1 MESYKSFKYNK
12 HKVQRNP
19 ELDRPL
25 NKWYVDK
32 KMLIEDLSQGMVERK
47 RMSQMIMQSKRP
59 GEGSKHPAAFLF
71 DNQPYDPRDT
81 FKGELT
87 RRAMLTG
94 EIPLGRG
101 MKPDMYGYNWFK
113 RQQGDLL
120 DIAIE
125 RQTLNDELIPT
136 YHWTSLVRRKPLTH
150 CAIRGGGGGG
160 NIPYFKFTW
169 KPQK

>member
-59 GEGSKHPAAFLF
+59 GEGANVLQRFFSITNLTIQETRSKE
-71 DNQPYDPRDT
+71 N
-81 FKGELT
+81 
-87 RRAMLTG
+87 
-94 EIPLGRG
+94 
-101 MKPDMYGYNWFK
+101 
-113 RQQGDLL
+113 
-120 DIAIE
+120 
-125 RQTLNDELIPT
+125 
-136 YHWTSLVRRKPLTH
+136 SLVEL
-150 CAIRGGGGGG
+150 C
-160 NIPYFKFTW
+160 
-169 KPQK
+169 